1 MGDMANKMK
10 NKISKKLI
18 AVLSISFL
26 LIAQLAGCGAVSK
39 EPLTGVTKVVYMIT
53 IAEPHEV
60 MAYILTDDLQ
70 VKGYEIQPY
79 SDNKIDVFSGE
90 IPPDEYLEE
99 EYSISQDAWDKLM
112 EDLGQND
119 FMSMPEELPDVKT
132 CDGATMEIQVE
143 TASGTHKTGGYKA
156 GNGEGKEYPRQADDT
171 VPAGDHQGYHR
182 R

>member
-1 MGDMANKMK
+1 MK

-26 LIAQLAGCGAVSK
+26 LIAQLIGCGAASK
-39 EPLTGVTKVVYMIT
+39 EPLTGVTKVVYMST
-53 IAEPHEV
+53 GGDV
-60 MAYILTDDLQ
+60 DRVSFYILTDDLQ

-119 FMSMPEELPDVKT
+119 FMSMPEELPEVKAY
-132 CDGATMEIQVE
+132 DGSAMEIQIE
-143 TASGTHKTGGYKA
+143 TASGTHRTGGYLA
-156 GNGEGKEYPRQADDT
+156 GYGKGR
-171 VPAGDHQGYHR
+171 YHKR
-182 R
+182 FANISRAFFEAISNEE